1 MAGHSPY
8 GDLTLQMSFW
18 MPMERDIPAQAQL
31 YESKNLILVDCSYI
45 SLCIGLITFDYLCI
59 GLTILELVK
68 DVKQS
73 RICGCQPHPPQDLL
87 S

>member
-1 MAGHSPY
+1 
-8 GDLTLQMSFW
+8 
-18 MPMERDIPAQAQL
+18 MERDIPAQAQL

-68 DVKQS
+68 EVK
-73 RICGCQPHPPQDLL
+73 
-87 S
+87 